1 MIDNGERLRLVIDGV
16 FDGMAGVQ
24 GNQLAFMPNRGKKR
38 PHEAK
43 GAILDG
49 KPIFLRTMTK
59 DTVGPFWTARFE
71 EIG

>member
-1 MIDNGERLRLVIDGV
+1 LRTS
-16 FDGMAGVQ
+16 
-24 GNQLAFMPNRGKKR
+24 QLAFRPNIRSEKR

-49 KPIFLRTMTK
+49 KPIRLLTMTK